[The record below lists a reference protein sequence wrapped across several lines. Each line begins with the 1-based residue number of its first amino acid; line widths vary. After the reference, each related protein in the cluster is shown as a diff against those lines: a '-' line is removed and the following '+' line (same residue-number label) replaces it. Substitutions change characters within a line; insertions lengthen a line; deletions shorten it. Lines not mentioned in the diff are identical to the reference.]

1 MTKYQKNEDA
11 KKYEDK
17 YGVDQDE
24 TMLLT
29 DDEFINAYGYSRS
42 DLIIENDDVAA
53 TTYYELL
60 SEKEALEKR
69 INEIDMELDETEISI
84 AQTRD
89 YMKKNDLHQDKIALL
104 HQKQPLVT
112 RLSVVVKQIDEL
124 IEQRESGRSR

>member
-17 YGVDQDE
+17 YGADQDE

-69 INEIDMELDETEISI
+69 INEIDIELDETEISI
-84 AQTRD
+84 ASTRD
-89 YMKKNDLHQDKIALL
+89 YMKKNDLHQDKISLL
-104 HQKQPLVT
+104 HQKHTLVT
-112 RLSVVVKQIDEL
+112 RLSIVVKQIDEL